1 MGLRSQDK
9 TCLSTCLSLH
19 IELGSL
25 LLQCLCFFLLVHTY
39 VMFENHIALTDTFP
53 HSLDHTVK
61 QTAGVRLGVGRGRG
75 KGLIQETPGLWQSQ
89 SRPQVL
95 LRWSSFMSLVWMSE
109 APPKLM
115 LKPPNTGLVTG
126 GDTGVMTV
134 LQRYLPGHFSL
145 FNIYF
150 RSCMSVCQ
158 CVRGCPYRAQ
168 KGVWDPW
175 SWR

>member
-1 MGLRSQDK
+1 MRTWTGKRGRWDSAHK
-9 TCLSTCLSLH
+9 IKPLSLH
-19 IELGSL
+19 IELRSL
-25 LLQCLCFFLLVHTY
+25 FLQCLCFFLLVHTY

-61 QTAGVRLGVGRGRG
+61 QTAGVGLGVGRGRG

-95 LRWSSFMSLVWMSE
+95 LRWSSFMSLVWMSK

-134 LQRYLPGHFSL
+134 LQRSAWTLFS
-145 FNIYF
+145 
-150 RSCMSVCQ
+150 V
-158 CVRGCPYRAQ
+158 
-168 KGVWDPW
+168 
-175 SWR
+175 